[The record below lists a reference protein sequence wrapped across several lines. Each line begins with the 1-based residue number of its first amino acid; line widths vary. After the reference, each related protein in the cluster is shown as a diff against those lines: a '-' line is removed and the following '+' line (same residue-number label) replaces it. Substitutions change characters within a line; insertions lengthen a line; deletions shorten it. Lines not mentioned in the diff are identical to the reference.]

1 MKQITCPYC
10 GKQVTGN
17 HRYEVKCYHCGNY
30 SYLTKGLPAEQ
41 EKKELSEAAHEYA
54 YAYVPQ
60 HVREYAD
67 KYGLA
72 QSGPTTLRWFRDHEE
87 EAYRAIVQFLDEK
100 LDEEVLSKLHKEH
113 NRTMP
118 FVLFALD
125 YLHFPLQRASLE
137 WEADQTG
144 SSEF

>member
-1 MKQITCPYC
+1 MEQITCPYC

-17 HRYEVKCYHCGNY
+17 HRYEVKCYQCGKY
-30 SYLTKGLPAEQ
+30 SYVTEGCTADQ
-41 EKKELSEAAHEYA
+41 EKHELAEAAGHYA

-87 EAYRAIVQFLDEK
+87 EANQKMKQFLAEK
-100 LDEEVLSKLHKEH
+100 LDEHVLCKLHEEH
-113 NRTMP
+113 DGTMP
-118 FVLFALD
+118 FLLYVLDSLE
-125 YLHFPLQRASLE
+125 FPVPRASLE
-137 WEADQTG
+137 WEADQTS

>member
-1 MKQITCPYC
+1 MEQITCPYC
-10 GKQVTGN
+10 EKQVTGN
-17 HRYEVKCYHCGNY
+17 HRYEVKCYQCGKY
-30 SYLTKGLPAEQ
+30 SYLTDACTVEQ
-41 EKKELSEAAHEYA
+41 EKRELAAEAGQYA

-87 EAYRAIVQFLDEK
+87 EAERKIQQFIAEK
-100 LDEEVLSKLHKEH
+100 LDEQVLRRLHEEH
-113 NRTMP
+113 DGSLP
-118 FVLFALD
+118 FLLFALD
-125 YLHFPLQRASLE
+125 RLDFPVPRASLE
-137 WEADQTG
+137 WEADQTS